1 MYLLFTLQIVIIAD
15 TPIREVCRSW
25 QTFFGQ
31 NYKFIEIPVEYMN
44 AVYEKFYYMKTYMG
58 WSFEEIYMLPI
69 PLRNWFFDKW
79 IEDNNKKEE

>member
-1 MYLLFTLQIVIIAD
+1 
-15 TPIREVCRSW
+15 
-25 QTFFGQ
+25 
-31 NYKFIEIPVEYMN
+31 MN